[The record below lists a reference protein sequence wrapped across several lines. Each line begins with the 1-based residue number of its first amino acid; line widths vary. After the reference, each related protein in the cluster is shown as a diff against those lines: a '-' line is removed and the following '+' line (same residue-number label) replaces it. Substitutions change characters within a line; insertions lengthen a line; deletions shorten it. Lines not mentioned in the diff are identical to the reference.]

1 MIHGCRRTYSLP
13 LLCCCRIRARKAV
26 AEAFAA
32 RLPDCRHRGF
42 FGFHDRFC
50 RGMAFQRFR
59 PRKTPVRKP
68 SFCKDFCEEATR
80 HKITSR
86 RVTEEFNYTTLPL
99 ISSNPPY
106 ATFLFLSAAQAGEGG

>member
-50 RGMAFQRFR
+50 RDMAFQRFR

-68 SFCKDFCEEATR
+68 SFCKDFYEEATR
-80 HKITSR
+80 LRTAE
-86 RVTEEFNYTTLPL
+86 T
-99 ISSNPPY
+99 
-106 ATFLFLSAAQAGEGG
+106 AQPTDRYQARTAPAW